1 MNVALK
7 VIALLVLLVAVV
19 GGGWILITLNY
30 TYSTGERAGYIQK
43 ISKRGWLCKT
53 WEGELAMSVIPG
65 SMPQIFEFTVRDDAV
80 AERVEALSGQR
91 VSLSYEE
98 HPGIPTSCFGDT
110 RYFVVAVTPVAEP
123 GGYRG
128 PQQAPDVPATPSG
141 AGTVAP
147 VVTPPPS

>member
-1 MNVALK
+1 MKVALK
-7 VIALLVLLVAVV
+7 IVALLLVLVVVV
-19 GGGWILITLNY
+19 GGGWALVTLNY

-80 AERVEALSGQR
+80 AKQVEELSGQR
-91 VSLSYEE
+91 VSLTYEE

-110 RYFVVAVTPVAEP
+110 PYFVVAVTRVAEP
-123 GGYRG
+123 GAYRA
-128 PQQAPDVPATPSG
+128 PQAPEAIPASPSPS
-141 AGTVAP
+141 GTVAP
-147 VVTPPPS
+147 QAALPGG